1 MEIAN
6 FQVLAA
12 VCLKDSFCLGHDTAL
27 LASGVSIFR
36 DQYVVLKRNPLPIDM
51 ASDRRRRG
59 REPSSWEVLTAR
71 RRTTQRLIL

>member
-12 VCLKDSFCLGHDTAL
+12 VCLRDFFFLGHNTAL
-27 LASGVSIFR
+27 LASRVSTFL
-36 DQYVVLKRNPLPIDM
+36 DQYVVLKPNPLPIDM

-59 REPSSWEVLTAR
+59 REPSSWEVLTVR
-71 RRTTQRLIL
+71 